1 MLCEKENE
9 IKDLQAKIDELSKN
23 LAEAKASEQ
32 HFSTIFDG
40 YEKILAKV
48 LIEHQEVTQQKQALE
63 NHTADLETTFT
74 DLLTK
79 YERAKIIIQGL
90 MQNENILKIRLNQCE
105 KIIEQIGQRY
115 NNLQEHAM
123 QKLNKASARLDKS
136 DKKHIAETAKL
147 KATILQ
153 SKVRINDLEKQ
164 ISLHNMK
171 GGNGDLITEFSMFA
185 PLQNHFIR

>member
-1 MLCEKENE
+1 M
-9 IKDLQAKIDELSKN
+9 QAKIDELSKR
-23 LAEAKASEQ
+23 LTEAEASET
-32 HFSTIFDG
+32 HFSAIFAG
-40 YEKILAKV
+40 YEKILTKA
-48 LIEHQEVTQQKQALE
+48 LIEHREVTQQKQTLE
-63 NHTADLETTFT
+63 NQAANLETAFT
-74 DLLTK
+74 DLLAK

-90 MQNENILKIRLNQCE
+90 MQNESILKIRLDQCE
-105 KIIEQIGQRY
+105 KIIEQIGERY

-123 QKLNKASARLDKS
+123 QKLNKASARLDKT

-164 ISLHNMK
+164 ISVNNIK
-171 GGNGDLITEFSMFA
+171 GGNGDLISEFSMFA